1 MVNLTARKYICFEA
15 NRSIDDKPY
24 NKFIIYRPICQEAN
38 LSKSIHTSKHINC
51 QCKIT

>member
-15 NRSIDDKPY
+15 NRSIDDKPC

-38 LSKSIHTSKHINC
+38 LSKSIHTSKNING
-51 QCKIT
+51 QSVL